1 MKNKKEIESNSIVK
15 EDNAL
20 QINIMEK
27 AGIPK
32 KEIINYAL
40 SSVADGRILRDYIN
54 EVKDGEI
61 SVEEAVKKVKKDYGM
76 MKSGEKEGKFV
87 APSVNTSGKLT
98 KEIIGEP
105 DFHVFPKPARQ
116 EYIEVEPNVR
126 LHVTDAGEGRPIVLI
141 PGWPLSDEMYE
152 YQYHVLVNNNFR
164 VIGITLR
171 GFGKSDKPFGE
182 YNYDVHALDIK
193 RILDKLDLKDV
204 VLGGFS
210 MGGAIAIRV
219 AALDN
224 DDQVSKLV
232 LIGAAAPIWTQRK
245 DFPYNLPK
253 SAVDDLIKLNYQ
265 DRPKLLSDFAKIFSA
280 TETSLNQ
287 GIGSWL
293 NGICLSASSH
303 ATAQCL
309 VALRDTD
316 LRNDLRK
323 ISIPTVIMH
332 GKKDKICSFDLAK
345 QMKIGIMDSHI
356 VAFEN
361 SGHSLFL
368 EETSK
373 FNTELIR
380 FAN

>member
-1 MKNKKEIESNSIVK
+1 
-15 EDNAL
+15 
-20 QINIMEK
+20 
-27 AGIPK
+27 
-32 KEIINYAL
+32 
-40 SSVADGRILRDYIN
+40 
-54 EVKDGEI
+54 
-61 SVEEAVKKVKKDYGM
+61 
-76 MKSGEKEGKFV
+76 
-87 APSVNTSGKLT
+87 
-98 KEIIGEP
+98 
-105 DFHVFPKPARQ
+105 
-116 EYIEVEPNVR
+116 
-126 LHVTDAGEGRPIVLI
+126 
-141 PGWPLSDEMYE
+141 
-152 YQYHVLVNNNFR
+152 
-164 VIGITLR
+164 
-171 GFGKSDKPFGE
+171 
-182 YNYDVHALDIK
+182 
-193 RILDKLDLKDV
+193 
-204 VLGGFS
+204 

-245 DFPYNLPK
+245 DFPYNLPI

-287 GIGSWL
+287 GIGNWL

-368 EETSK
+368 EETYK
-373 FNTELIR
+373 FNTELIK